1 MLKPLTTTFSVV
13 GNGFNSLKQIKKSYD
28 NLKKNFKNGNAD
40 IGKSFKNL
48 GNNFLNGV
56 VNKIKNGAVKVGN
69 AFKVMSARSE
79 GALDKLRN
87 KGNSLLGTFGKIT
100 ALLGGGFAVK
110 TAFDGATATEM
121 NRTAIMSMSGE
132 KRADELMGFGINFA
146 NTTPFQ
152 TSEVLEGIKK
162 LEIRGLKPEEWLR
175 GVGDMSAMLGKSLD
189 QGIEAVLDAVTGEF
203 ERLKEFGLTSKMLQ
217 ELFPTRFD
225 KKGAITDLKGFID
238 DLMKYLTKKYKGGM
252 ETLSN
257 TTTGLLSTI
266 KGVYGSFTNML
277 LSGTATGEILEKSPL
292 GRLKTEILQPLQ
304 ADMIKWNE
312 DGTFQKW
319 SEDFGKCFDRV
330 YAKGKKLVS
339 LIFKFRKAVLGLIG
353 VFAGMKV
360 FVGIV
365 TGITKVIG
373 AISTVIKGVTLLAK
387 GVAFLMKGVSV
398 VVASLGALT
407 TPVGLIVTFIT
418 SLGVFTTLLIK
429 NAEKIKDAFL
439 GISYYVRE
447 FWENLKEVI
456 TSMPKV
462 LWESVVNLPR
472 ELGNSFKRGW
482 ENIKSMFGFSS
493 DKKVEEEKPN
503 GELITENNTSTRLNT
518 ISNHSNVINFTINGT
533 TNPEEIAKQ
542 IQDELYRRE
551 IAGGKI

>member
-48 GNNFLNGV
+48 GNNFLGGFV
-56 VNKIKNGAVKVGN
+56 GKIKNGAVKVGN

-217 ELFPTRFD
+217 ELFPTRFN
-225 KKGAITDLKGFID
+225 KQGTITDLKGFID
-238 DLMKYLTKKYKGGM
+238 DLMKYITKKYKGGT
-252 ETLSN
+252 EVLAK

-266 KGVYGSFTNML
+266 KGMYGSFTNML
-277 LSGTATGEILEKSPL
+277 LSGTATGKILDNSPL
-292 GRLKTEILQPLQ
+292 GILRTEVLQPL
-304 ADMIKWNE
+304 ANDLIKWSQ
-312 DGTFQKW
+312 DGTFTRW
-319 SEDFGKCFDRV
+319 SENFANAFSKV
-330 YAKGKKLVS
+330 YSVLKGAYEFFIK
-339 LIFKFRKAVLGLIG
+339 FKEIILALTSAFITFKTAISVISG
-353 VFAGMKV
+353 VMN
-360 FVGIV
+360 IV
-365 TGITKVIG
+365 TLFK
-373 AISTVIKGVTLLAK
+373 
-387 GVAFLMKGVSV
+387 
-398 VVASLGALT
+398 SLGPALMN
-407 TPVGLIVTFIT
+407 PVGLIVLFIT
-418 SLGVFTTLLIK
+418 SVAFFTTLLIR
-429 NAEKIKDAFL
+429 NAEKIKEVFSEI
-439 GISYYVRE
+439 GYFFRE
-447 FWENLKEVI
+447 LWDNIKEVI

-533 TNPEEIAKQ
+533 TNPEEVARQ
-542 IQDELYRRE
+542 IENALYRRE
-551 IAGGKI
+551 IAGGKV